1 VGGLVAL
8 YLHPRMPHENKFLH
22 PQLKASG
29 MIQDAIAH
37 LGLPER
43 IPLVGWQLL
52 LR

>member
-8 YLHPRMPHENKFLH
+8 YLHPRIPHENKFLH
-22 PQLKASG
+22 PQLKHQA
-29 MIQDAIAH
+29 MIDDAIAH

-43 IPLVGWQLL
+43 IPLVGWRLL